1 MRYEEHRPS
10 LALAAAVDCY
20 WSLEGSGDGSV
31 QPILPDG
38 HCEAVFHLA
47 DPPRRLLADGSTTS
61 QHRGLWIGQ
70 MESTVLVQPPPRLSV
85 FGIRFRPSGAWMLTG
100 WHQAETTGQILPL
113 DDLWGA
119 RFGEELGNAG
129 GMTERIVI
137 ADRFLLGRLRKPA
150 APAVEAALRQPRLPV
165 EEVARQAGCS
175 RRHLERLFQAQVGL
189 GPKSWTRIRRMQHSL
204 QLRRLHPGW
213 NWARIAVEAGYFDQ
227 AHMNSDYLSLAGAPP
242 ARLVE
247 SLPGMG
253 EHLARP
259 DR

>member
-10 LALAAAVDCY
+10 PALSAAVDCY

-47 DPPRRLLADGSTTS
+47 DPPQRLLSGGTAAR
-61 QHRGLWIGQ
+61 QPRGLWIGQ
-70 MESTVLVQPPPRLSV
+70 MESSVLLQPGPRLRV
-85 FGIRFRPSGAWMLTG
+85 FGIRFRPAGAWMLTG
-100 WHQAETTGQILPL
+100 WHQAETTGHILPL
-113 DDLWGA
+113 DDVWGA
-119 RFGEELGNAG
+119 QLGELLGNARG
-129 GMTERIVI
+129 TAERIAV
-137 ADRFLLGRLRKPA
+137 ADRFLPARLRKPV
-150 APAVEAALRQPRLPV
+150 PAMVEAALRQPRLRV
-165 EEVARQAGCS
+165 EEIARQAGCS
-175 RRHLERLFQAQVGL
+175 RRQLERLFQAQVGL
-189 GPKSWTRIRRMQHSL
+189 SPKSWTRIRRMQHSL
-204 QLRRLHPGW
+204 HLRRLHPGW
-213 NWARIAVEAGYFDQ
+213 NWARIAAEAGYFDQ